1 MKITQELRSKHEA
14 PRPAGHSSARESSR
28 FSGLVK
34 EGQARVQME
43 GLDLLY
49 ADIEKQADRVIR
61 SRTIAD
67 FIRFK
72 QQVQQFME
80 EAVGSGLELRKSRE
94 WPRGGGNRKLATV
107 QKIDE
112 KLVEMTEQFLDQKQ
126 PAVNLL
132 AQIGEIQGLLIN
144 LYR

>member
-1 MKITQELRSKHEA
+1 MKITQELHSKQEA
-14 PRPAGHSSARESSR
+14 PRPARHPSARESSR
-28 FSGLVK
+28 FPGFVK
-34 EGQARVQME
+34 EEQARVRSE

-80 EAVGSGLELRKSRE
+80 EAVGSGLALRESRD
-94 WPRGGGNRKLATV
+94 WHHGAGARKLAIV
-107 QKIDE
+107 QKIDHQ
-112 KLVEMTEQFLDQKQ
+112 LVEMTDQFLNQKQ
-126 PAVNLL
+126 PAVHLL